1 MTGITGGSLTKALNS
16 TLSGSQVQSA
26 KMSVLG
32 RNINN
37 IGVEGARAQ
46 KVVASTIAVNGQ
58 SIGVEVA
65 KVVRQV
71 DMAYL
76 LNAQK
81 IKTNLEGAEVSKDF
95 LDRVTQIFGSPKS
108 KSAPGNLIAQF
119 ESAVEA
125 LSRNPSDGSLQ
136 FKLVQSTANKF
147 TTTMN

>member
-1 MTGITGGSLTKALNS
+1 MTGITGGSLTTALNS

-65 KVVRQV
+65 KVVWF
-71 DMAYL
+71 M
-76 LNAQK
+76 
-81 IKTNLEGAEVSKDF
+81 
-95 LDRVTQIFGSPKS
+95 
-108 KSAPGNLIAQF
+108 
-119 ESAVEA
+119 
-125 LSRNPSDGSLQ
+125 
-136 FKLVQSTANKF
+136 
-147 TTTMN
+147 